1 MKTKVYMLYALM
13 CVLWGFTWMYLKIS
27 LAEMPLYTGLSIRF
41 SIAGI
46 IFWIM
51 YFIKGHKVNLTTDL
65 KNVYLLFTF
74 FNFSLCY
81 YLTYWGAKYVYSN
94 LGAIIWGLLPICVA
108 MMAHFYLPDDRLNK
122 KKTFGMLIG
131 LIGTIL
137 LFYERDMLGE
147 GQATFGIIAILLSVV
162 LAAWPNV
169 YLKMQKSSINSY
181 HLNAVGM
188 TLSGVLF
195 LICALIFEN
204 NAFIPID
211 NKNLFAIFFL
221 TIPGT
226 VMTWGIY
233 IWLFNHLPVTQIS
246 YTAFYPP
253 IIATVVGWFFLGEAL
268 PALAIIG
275 SVLIIA
281 GGYLVS
287 SPSKSTG

>member
-94 LGAIIWGLLPICVA
+94 LGAIIWSLLPICVA

-204 NAFIPID
+204 NAFIPMD

-221 TIPGT
+221 TVPGT

-253 IIATVVGWFFLGEAL
+253 IIATAVGWFFLGEAL

-287 SPSKSTG
+287 SPSKSSG

>member
-221 TIPGT
+221 TVPGT

-253 IIATVVGWFFLGEAL
+253 IIATAVGWFFLGEAL

-287 SPSKSTG
+287 SPSKSSG

>member
-94 LGAIIWGLLPICVA
+94 LGAIIWSLLPICVA

-122 KKTFGMLIG
+122 KKAFGMLIG

-188 TLSGVLF
+188 TLSGILF
-195 LICALIFEN
+195 LILSLIH
-204 NAFIPID
+204 I
-211 NKNLFAIFFL
+211 
-221 TIPGT
+221 
-226 VMTWGIY
+226 
-233 IWLFNHLPVTQIS
+233 
-246 YTAFYPP
+246 
-253 IIATVVGWFFLGEAL
+253 
-268 PALAIIG
+268 
-275 SVLIIA
+275 
-281 GGYLVS
+281 
-287 SPSKSTG
+287 

>member
-94 LGAIIWGLLPICVA
+94 LGAIIWSLLPICVA

-122 KKTFGMLIG
+122 KKAFGMLIG

>member
-94 LGAIIWGLLPICVA
+94 LGAIIWSLLPICVA

-122 KKTFGMLIG
+122 KKAFGMLIG

-188 TLSGVLF
+188 TLSGILF

-204 NAFIPID
+204 NAFIPMD

-221 TIPGT
+221 TVPGT

-253 IIATVVGWFFLGEAL
+253 IIATAVGWFFLGEAL